1 MQKNV
6 IYPFKQLFP
15 YALPHYLQFAKDKNN
30 LIQRLNKKVFP
41 HIDFKQYDFNPYP
54 LLLSHS
60 LIAQI
65 EEAHSLLT
73 KAVTQIVTHYFK
85 DPKLQSILSLPDKT
99 LNLLASCQ
107 HKPYQLGA
115 IRPDFLFDHDYHIK
129 ICEINARFPS
139 NMFIFTEHLY
149 EEMFQQ
155 YNLPSF
161 NLSKPSINSTS
172 TIQSF
177 FDPKKSIHILI
188 GKEKSTEIYLLK
200 NKLLSTLSHPKLLAL
215 STQENQQF
223 ILNLQQEEL
232 LALDPQQFTQITAS
246 TYFNDIRTVFIAHDK
261 RLFAILCNQDIM
273 SKYMTAD
280 EFKRLSHY
288 IIPTY
293 LIEEKIKRDLS
304 ANTDAWVLK
313 KFTGGKGK
321 GMTIG
326 KATPPSL
333 FKKILQTAALD
344 TIAQPFIEQ
353 PLFNLINYH
362 TDTKNSHAS
371 LYLVGS
377 ILSFNNQLL
386 GPGLFRA
393 SVKTVINAASGA
405 TFFTPLY

>member
-6 IYPFKQLFP
+6 IYPCKQLFP
-15 YALPHYLQFAKDKNN
+15 NALPDYLQFAKDKNN

-41 HIDFKQYDFNPYP
+41 CIDFKQYDFNPYP
-54 LLLSHS
+54 LLLSQS

-73 KAVTQIVTHYFK
+73 KAVTQIVTHYFN
-85 DPKLQSILSLPDKT
+85 DPELQSILSLPDKT
-99 LNLLASCQ
+99 LNLLAACQ

-115 IRPDFLFDHDYHIK
+115 IRPDFLFDHNYHIK

-149 EEMFQQ
+149 EEMFRQ
-155 YNLPSF
+155 YNRPPF
-161 NLSKPSINSTS
+161 NLSKPSINSTT
-172 TIQSF
+172 TIQRF
-177 FDPKKSIHILI
+177 FDLKKSIHILM
-188 GKEKSTEIYLLK
+188 GNEKSAEIYLLK
-200 NKLLSTLSHPKLLAL
+200 NKLLSTLSHPNVITL
-215 STQENQQF
+215 STAENQQF

-232 LALDPQQFTQITAS
+232 LAIDPQRFTQITDN

-261 RLFAILCNQDIM
+261 RLFAILCNKNIM

-288 IIPTY
+288 VIPTY
-293 LIEEKIKRDLS
+293 LIDEKIKRDIS
-304 ANTDAWVLK
+304 TNANAWVLK
-313 KFTGGKGK
+313 KFTGGKGE

-326 KATPPSL
+326 KETPPSAS
-333 FKKILQTAALD
+333 KKILQTTALD

-362 TDTKNSHAS
+362 ADTKNNHDS

-377 ILSFNNQLL
+377 ILSFNHQLL

-393 SVKTVINAASGA
+393 SAKTVINAASGA

>member
-1 MQKNV
+1 M
-6 IYPFKQLFP
+6 YPIKQL
-15 YALPHYLQFAKDKNN
+15 LPNTLPDYLQFAKDKNN
-30 LIQRLNKKVFP
+30 LIQRLNKKLFP
-41 HIDFKQYDFNPYP
+41 CLDFKQYDFNPYP
-54 LLLSHS
+54 LLLSQS

-85 DPKLQSILSLPDKT
+85 DPQIQSILSLPDKT

-149 EEMFQQ
+149 EEMLQQ
-155 YNLPSF
+155 YNLRSF
-161 NLSKPSINSTS
+161 NLSKSSINSTA
-172 TIQSF
+172 TIQRF
-177 FDPKKSIHILI
+177 FDLKEPIHILI
-188 GKEKSTEIYLLK
+188 DKEKSAEIYLLK
-200 NKLLSTLSHPKLLAL
+200 NKLLATLSHPKLLAL
-215 STQENQQF
+215 SAAENQQF

-232 LALDPQQFTQITAS
+232 LAIDPQRFTQITDN
-246 TYFNDIRTVFIAHDK
+246 TYFNDIRTIFIAHDK

-280 EFKRLSHY
+280 ELKRLSRY
-288 IIPTY
+288 VIPTY
-293 LIEEKIKRDLS
+293 LIDEKLKRDIS

-313 KFTGGKGK
+313 KFTGGKGE

-326 KATPPSL
+326 KETPPSVS
-333 FKKILQTAALD
+333 KKILQTAALD
-344 TIAQPFIEQ
+344 TIAQPFIKQ

-362 TDTKNSHAS
+362 ADTKNSHDS

-377 ILSFNNQLL
+377 ILSFNRQLL

-393 SVKTVINAASGA
+393 SAKTVINAASGA
-405 TFFTPLY
+405 TFLTPLY

>member
-1 MQKNV
+1 MQQNV

-15 YALPHYLQFAKDKNN
+15 DALPDYLQFAKDKNN
-30 LIQRLNKKVFP
+30 LIQQLNKKVFP
-41 HIDFKQYDFNPYP
+41 RINFKQYDFNPYP
-54 LLLSHS
+54 LLLNQS
-60 LIAQI
+60 LIVQI
-65 EEAHSLLT
+65 EEAHALLA

-85 DPKLQSILSLPDKT
+85 DPEIQNILSLPDKT

-139 NMFIFTEHLY
+139 NMFIFTEYLY
-149 EEMFQQ
+149 AEMHQQ
-155 YNLPSF
+155 YKLPPF
-161 NLSKPSINSTS
+161 NLSKPSINSTA
-172 TIQSF
+172 TIQAF
-177 FDPKKSIHILI
+177 FDLKKSIHILFD
-188 GKEKSTEIYLLK
+188 KEKSAEIYLLN

-232 LALDPQQFTQITAS
+232 LALDPQRFTQITDN
-246 TYFNDIRTVFIAHDK
+246 TYFNDIRTIFIAHDK

-280 EFKRLSHY
+280 EFKRLSRY
-288 IIPTY
+288 VIPTY
-293 LIEEKIKRDLS
+293 LIDEKIKRDIS
-304 ANTDAWVLK
+304 ANTEAWVLK
-313 KFTGGKGK
+313 KFTGGKGE

-326 KATPPSL
+326 KETPPSAL
-333 FKKILQTAALD
+333 KKTLQTAALD
-344 TIAQPFIEQ
+344 AIAQPFIEQ

-362 TDTKNSHAS
+362 ADIKNSHDR

-393 SVKTVINAASGA
+393 SAKTVINAASGA